1 MPTKYVE
8 VQGCATY
15 YYYVGQT
22 TLPDVV
28 PDLSRG
34 RKIVMVHGAGSN
46 GHSWHNQVDHLGRDH
61 SPIAIDLPAH
71 GRSLGR
77 RGAKDGTTVHR
88 FRGRLSRR
96 AGD

>member
-15 YYYVGQT
+15 YYYAGQT

-34 RKIVMVHGAGSN
+34 RKIVLIHGAGSN
-46 GHSWHNQVDHLGRDH
+46 GHSWHNQVAHLGRCAQPDR
-61 SPIAIDLPAH
+61 D
-71 GRSLGR
+71 RSAGARPLLGR
-77 RGAKDGTTVHR
+77 RGAQHGPGV
-88 FRGRLSRR
+88 
-96 AGD
+96 

>member
-15 YYYVGQT
+15 YYYAGQT

-34 RKIVMVHGAGSN
+34 PQNNPG
-46 GHSWHNQVDHLGRDH
+46 
-61 SPIAIDLPAH
+61 P
-71 GRSLGR
+71 R
-77 RGAKDGTTVHR
+77 RGLQR
-88 FRGRLSRR
+88 P
-96 AGD
+96 

>member
-15 YYYVGQT
+15 YYYAGQT

-34 RKIVMVHGAGSN
+34 PQ
-46 GHSWHNQVDHLGRDH
+46 NQ
-61 SPIAIDLPAH
+61 S
-71 GRSLGR
+71 
-77 RGAKDGTTVHR
+77 
-88 FRGRLSRR
+88 
-96 AGD
+96 